1 MRVVFLGT
9 PTFAVPA
16 LQSLIDHSYEI
27 CAVFTQPD
35 RPTGRGH
42 KLKSSP
48 VKDLSVARGIRVFQ
62 PEKIGSS
69 ENRAIFEELHPDFIV
84 VVAYG
89 QILPGWL
96 LKAAR
101 FEAINIHASL
111 LPFYRGAAPI
121 PWAILRGEVVTGV
134 TTMIMEEKLDTGPI
148 LLQKAIPIPIDKTAG
163 ELAETLSR
171 VGAGLLIKTLDRL
184 RENTLNASP
193 QDEDKISWAPR
204 ITKEM
209 AAISWEKRALD
220 VHNQIRAMNPWP
232 VAYTV
237 FRDERLQ
244 ILRSMSEEGDSG
256 FTAAPGSF
264 LGLSRNGL
272 RVQCGEGTVIELL
285 ELKMPGRSRV
295 TGREFASGARLNL
308 GESLKD

>member
-16 LQSLIDHSYEI
+16 LQSLIDHSHEI

-48 VKDLSVARGIRVFQ
+48 VKDLSIEQGIRVFQ

-69 ENRAIFEELHPDFIV
+69 ENRAIFEELQPDFIV

-96 LKAAR
+96 LEAAR

-121 PWAILRGEVVTGV
+121 PWAILSGEVVTGV
-134 TTMIMEEKLDTGPI
+134 TTMIMEEELDSGPI
-148 LLQKAIPIPIDKTAG
+148 LLQKAIPIPIDQTAG

-171 VGAGLLIKTLDRL
+171 VGANLLIETLDGL
-184 RENTLNASP
+184 RKNTLNASP
-193 QDEDKISWAPR
+193 QDADKISWAPR
-204 ITKEM
+204 MTKEM
-209 AAISWEKRALD
+209 ALISWGKRALD

-237 FRDERLQ
+237 FRGERLQ
-244 ILRSMSEEGDSG
+244 LLRSMPEEGDSRL
-256 FTAAPGSF
+256 TSAPGSF

>member
-1 MRVVFLGT
+1 MRVAFLGT
-9 PTFAVPA
+9 PAFAVPA

-42 KLKSSP
+42 KLKPSP
-48 VKDLSVARGIRVFQ
+48 VKDLSVAQGIRVFQ
-62 PEKIGSS
+62 PEKIGNT
-69 ENRAIFEELHPDFIV
+69 ENRAVFEELQPDFIV

-96 LKAAR
+96 LRAAR
-101 FEAINIHASL
+101 FEAVNIHASL

-171 VGAGLLIKTLDRL
+171 VGAGLLVKTLDRL

-193 QDEDKISWAPR
+193 QDEDKVSWAPR

-220 VHNQIRAMNPWP
+220 VHNQVRAMNPWP

-237 FRDERLQ
+237 FRGGRLQ
-244 ILRSMSEEGDSG
+244 ILRSMPEDGGPG
-256 FTAAPGSF
+256 FTAAPGAF

-285 ELKMPGRSRV
+285 ELRMPGKSRV
-295 TGREFASGARLNL
+295 TGREFASGARLNQ
-308 GESLKD
+308 GESLKN